1 MINNLKYSNQF
12 FRLWIILNISLLF
25 YYQPEITCFDEV
37 HLDVGA
43 LNIKK
48 LPHGEIGPHDKF
60 HTSIQPLAV

>member
-25 YYQPEITCFDEV
+25 YLSEITCFDEV

-43 LNIKK
+43 LNIKNYRMAK
-48 LPHGEIGPHDKF
+48 SVPM
-60 HTSIQPLAV
+60 TSFIHPFNL